1 VITSQMWKGYSDR
14 NMNLKMQKEKG
25 DGREENAEEIKKNFE
40 KQKVG
45 RNLKED
51 SDELVTDDDSDVSMK
66 D

>member
-1 VITSQMWKGYSDR
+1 MWKGYSDR

>member
-1 VITSQMWKGYSDR
+1 MITSQMWKGYSDR